1 MTEGDTV
8 VVVDTVVSTETAAP
22 AAAGAAGTT
31 PAGPDQAKV
40 ESEQIAIS
48 LSEPRLSA
56 DEPLFAPL
64 AAIRDW
70 LHTITGLSP
79 GFIEHLGVT
88 MFVVAILWLIR
99 LVVLRVVYRRVEDVR
114 ERYRWRKATTYAIV
128 FFGLFVLV
136 RVWFVEFRAL
146 ATFFGLIGAGLAI
159 ALRDPV
165 VNLGGWI
172 FIVWRRPFA
181 PGDRV
186 EVLDRVGDV
195 IDLRLFQFTL
205 LEVGTKTG
213 ASQSTG
219 RIIHIPNGVV
229 FQNALVNYTRGFH
242 YVWNELSVV
251 VTFKSDWRAAKDIV
265 LKVAEEHAEALGEDA
280 ERRLRRAAQEYMIF
294 YSQLSP
300 TVYTSVEDHG
310 VQLTM
315 RYLSDPRRLRG
326 SEMLM
331 WEAIL
336 DAFAARGDIDF
347 AYPTTRF
354 YDNRAEGKPG
364 TGGPPAPLDS

>member
-1 MTEGDTV
+1 
-8 VVVDTVVSTETAAP
+8 
-22 AAAGAAGTT
+22 
-31 PAGPDQAKV
+31 
-40 ESEQIAIS
+40 
-48 LSEPRLSA
+48 
-56 DEPLFAPL
+56 
-64 AAIRDW
+64 
-70 LHTITGLSP
+70 
-79 GFIEHLGVT
+79 
-88 MFVVAILWLIR
+88 
-99 LVVLRVVYRRVEDVR
+99 
-114 ERYRWRKATTYAIV
+114 V

-219 RIIHIPNGVV
+219 RIIHVPNGVV
-229 FQNALVNYTRGFH
+229 FQNPLVNYTRGFH
-242 YVWNELSVV
+242 YVWNELGVV
-251 VTFKSDWRAAKDIV
+251 VTFESNWRAAKEMMLQI
-265 LKVAEEHAEALGEDA
+265 AEANAEALGEDA
-280 ERRLRRAAQEYMIF
+280 ERRLRRAAQEYMIS
-294 YSQLSP
+294 YSKLTP
-300 TVYTSVEDHG
+300 TVYTSVQDHG
-310 VQLTM
+310 IQLTM

-336 DAFAARGDIDF
+336 DAFADRDDIDF

-354 YDNRAEGKPG
+354 YHNRAEGKPG
-364 TGGPPAPLDS
+364 AGGLPPTLES